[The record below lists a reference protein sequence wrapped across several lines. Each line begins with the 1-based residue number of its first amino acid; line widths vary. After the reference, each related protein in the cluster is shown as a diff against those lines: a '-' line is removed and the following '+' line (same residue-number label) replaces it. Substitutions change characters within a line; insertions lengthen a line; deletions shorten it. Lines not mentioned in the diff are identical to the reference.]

1 MKKNYQTPSIHV
13 VAMTALSLM
22 TGSIRTQYLDG
33 FEGYGGSQ
41 TNGEID

>member
-22 TGSIRTQYLDG
+22 AGSVSTQNLEG

-41 TNGEID
+41 DEGEID

>member
-13 VAMTALSLM
+13 VAMTALTLM
-22 TGSIRTQYLDG
+22 AGSVSTQNLED

-41 TNGEID
+41 DEGEID